1 METIS
6 DLYLKRDD
14 MTDNSSQQWDV
25 VKREDVIIGDLE
37 EMELTSRNYKIKI
50 FKTKKFCNTS
60 LVRIFFFIIFFY
72 LTIIFLYPILANIQN
87 TTVWKWHNK
96 MGI

>member
-14 MTDNSSQQWDV
+14 MTDNSSQQLDV

-87 TTVWKWHNK
+87 TTV
-96 MGI
+96 